1 MKSQL
6 ALLTLLSAVLLSFAA
21 TAASHTQETRRDSVA
36 VLDLGLAEAGPRVAE
51 LLTSLLAGSFQIV
64 NRAQARAAARGVG
77 YEGSLNLSLAE
88 ARDLGAAVGCDFFV
102 AGEARTLRRTSST
115 RPLYFESYASLFFV
129 SSRTGRLLL
138 WDQPVAE
145 AATPEEA
152 EQLLDEELR
161 ARAARYTAVLRAA
174 QEIERREKLLATTL
188 DAPAIEEVP
197 EEGSPAAVG
206 FRAPQPYRRLRP
218 DYPTAAARLEQEAI
232 VDVLVE
238 LDTEGEVKNIEVVR
252 WAGYDLNEAVAA
264 AVRRMHFRPA
274 MRDGQP
280 VPIRVLLRYNFRRP
294 AK

>member
-1 MKSQL
+1 MSKPGF
-6 ALLTLLSAVLLSFAA
+6 AVIMILLVASAAQATRHPAA
-21 TAASHTQETRRDSVA
+21 TVAATVA
-36 VLDLGLAEAGPRVAE
+36 VLDLTGRTEVGERLA
-51 LLTSLLAGSFQIV
+51 LLLSENFRLVPS
-64 NRAQARAAARGVG
+64 AQARAAARGVG
-77 YEGSLNLSLAE
+77 YKGSLNLSLAE

-138 WDQPVAE
+138 WDQPAAE

-161 ARAARYTAVLRAA
+161 ARAARYAAVLRAA
-174 QEIERREKLLATTL
+174 QEVERREKLLAAQR
-188 DAPAIEEVP
+188 DAAAVEEAP
-197 EEGSPAAVG
+197 EEGSPASVG

-218 DYPTAAARLEQEAI
+218 DYPPAASRLEQEAV

-238 LDTEGEVKNIEVVR
+238 LDVEGEVKNLEVMR
-252 WAGYDLNEAVAA
+252 WAGYGLNEAVAA
-264 AVRRMHFRPA
+264 AIRRMHFRPA